1 MKKFSLFLG
10 LLVLLAGMGTA
21 SASTI
26 TFIALDFNQGMPS
39 QMTGGKVESVQGYA
53 GLGSGSTVFSGNFL
67 RNDTGGWGA
76 TPTSPV
82 VPQTHTVLTLTGLP
96 AHTSVSLGFLL
107 AVIDSWDGTSTESF
121 EGFPYGPDYF
131 NVHVNNVPIFSQP
144 LTNYEADQV
153 PPLPENVTLLD
164 WPTNLGF
171 NTWDDSAYDLG
182 LDPVFQNIPH
192 TADTLIVE
200 WFASGAGWQGDNLTF
215 GGTQDES
222 WAIDNLRVDLNG
234 VPAPAPLPPTAFF
247 VGSGLL
253 GLGLLGFRK
262 MRKA

>member
-1 MKKFSLFLG
+1 MKKFSMFLS
-10 LLVLLAGMGTA
+10 LLWLVAGMGTA

-26 TFIALDFNQGMPS
+26 TFITLDFNSGMPT
-39 QMTGGKVESVQGYA
+39 QMTGGKIESVQGYA
-53 GLGSGSTVFSGNFL
+53 GLGYGSNVFSGNFL
-67 RNDTGGWGA
+67 RNDSGGWGA

-96 AHTSVSLGFLL
+96 THTSVSLGFLL

-121 EGFPYGPDYF
+121 QGFPYGPDYF
-131 NVHVNNVPIFSQP
+131 NVRVDNVLKFSQP
-144 LTNYEADQV
+144 ITNYAAAQV

-171 NTWDDSAYDLG
+171 NIWDDSAYDMG
-182 LDPVFQNIPH
+182 LDPVIQNIPH
-192 TADTLIVE
+192 TADTLTVE

-234 VPAPAPLPPTAFF
+234 VPAPLPPTASLL
-247 VGSGLL
+247 GSGLL